1 MLTGK
6 PLAVCRT
13 PLYLCLSMKSTLN
26 TIQQPIEKELNQF
39 ETHFRN
45 AMKSHVPLLDRIM
58 YYIVRR
64 KGKQVRPMFVFLSAK
79 LCGEINEATYIGASL
94 VELLHTASLVHDDV
108 VDDSYERRGF
118 FSINALWKN
127 KVAVLVGDYLLAQG
141 LLLAL
146 KNKEFRQLEILS
158 EAVKAMSEGELL
170 QLEKARRLDIKES
183 IYYDV
188 IRQKTASLIAASCS
202 AGAASVTKDD
212 EVIERMRLF
221 GEHIGIAFQIKDD
234 LFDFGTDDVGKPLG
248 IDIQEKKM
256 TLPLIYALDNA
267 TNSDKKQIIR
277 LIKKY
282 NDRPEKVK
290 EVIQFVNQSGGL
302 EYARQAMEEY
312 AQKAFEILHT
322 FPNSPARQS
331 LEDLVI
337 FVTQRKK

>member
-1 MLTGK
+1 
-6 PLAVCRT
+6 
-13 PLYLCLSMKSTLN
+13 
-26 TIQQPIEKELNQF
+26 LNQF
-39 ETHFRN
+39 ETHFRE

-79 LCGEINEATYIGASL
+79 LCGEINEATYVGASL

-108 VDDSYERRGF
+108 VDDSNERRGF

-158 EAVKAMSEGELL
+158 EAVKSMSEGELL

-202 AGAASVTKDD
+202 TGAASVTKDED
-212 EVIERMRLF
+212 VIERVRLF
-221 GEHIGIAFQIKDD
+221 GENIGIAFQIKDD

-248 IDIQEKKM
+248 IDIQEKKL

-267 TNSDKKQIIR
+267 SNSDKRHIIR

-282 NDRPEKVK
+282 NDRPEKVQ
-290 EVIQFVNQSGGL
+290 EVIAFVQQSGGL
-302 EYARQAMEEY
+302 EYAEQAMQRYSE
-312 AQKAFEILHT
+312 KAFETLYT
-322 FPNSPARQS
+322 FPESASRQS
-331 LEDLVI
+331 LEELVVY
-337 FVTQRKK
+337 VTQRKK